1 MAAEQEYTYLE
12 VSKHRKEDSLWV
24 VIHDGVYDITSFS
37 KHPGGFEVLFDKGGK
52 DASEAF
58 DDVNHTH
65 KARGMMATYR
75 IGKIKEGDKQVEAK
89 EEKSVPWLLVVVLFA
104 LLAGALFI
112 LRG

>member
-12 VSKHRKEDSLWV
+12 VAKHKKEDSLWV
-24 VIHDGVYDITSFS
+24 VIHGEVFDLSTFK

-58 DDVNHTH
+58 DDVNHSH
-65 KARGMMATYR
+65 KSRGMMATYR
-75 IGKIKEGDKQVEAK
+75 IGKIKEGDRQVEVK